1 LDAGISASNPY
12 TEFGTGIDFKGRDYS
27 NAVRNYGG
35 IYSIMT
41 GNSASGTPAGDAG
54 FKSSLTF
61 YTNTGGASGTNPT
74 EKMRIDASGNVGIGM
89 TPVRQASV
97 YGATSAVMSFHNSTT
112 GSTISDGLFIGN
124 DASNAYLYN
133 YEATPIIF
141 GTSASERMRISSTG
155 SVGIGTSS
163 ITSNTI
169 LHMKDTD
176 TQIELE
182 STNGSNSAFIDFDGN
197 NLQLSTNRNM
207 IDGAFSNTGKSAAG
221 IFMSGLSGGSH
232 IVLSTASANNTT
244 PTERLRIDASGNVGI
259 GAAPSTW
266 WANLTAVENYASS
279 GGVFASAAVNGHF
292 VTNAYYD
299 GSNWRHRVTGPSN
312 WYYHSGGVHSWHN
325 VASGSADAVITWQER
340 MKLDASG
347 NLMIAKTEVNA
358 GVVGWEARANGQT
371 YTSMA
376 STSNSDWTNVVYSTT
391 GTAYRFYVG
400 MAGTVFATSTVISA
414 ISDIRYKENIRDL
427 DDGLSKI
434 MALQPRKFDWKEG
447 KGRDV
452 KDDRGWIAQEL
463 EVIFPDMIDEWADE
477 SPEGE
482 EPYKAVRPDLIP
494 VLVKAMQE
502 QQATIEALTA
512 RIAALES

>member
-1 LDAGISASNPY
+1 
-12 TEFGTGIDFKGRDYS
+12 
-27 NAVRNYGG
+27 
-35 IYSIMT
+35 
-41 GNSASGTPAGDAG
+41 
-54 FKSSLTF
+54 
-61 YTNTGGASGTNPT
+61 
-74 EKMRIDASGNVGIGM
+74 
-89 TPVRQASV
+89 
-97 YGATSAVMSFHNSTT
+97 
-112 GSTISDGLFIGN
+112 
-124 DASNAYLYN
+124 
-133 YEATPIIF
+133 
-141 GTSASERMRISSTG
+141 
-155 SVGIGTSS
+155 
-163 ITSNTI
+163 
-169 LHMKDTD
+169 
-176 TQIELE
+176 
-182 STNGSNSAFIDFDGN
+182 
-197 NLQLSTNRNM
+197 
-207 IDGAFSNTGKSAAG
+207 
-221 IFMSGLSGGSH
+221 
-232 IVLSTASANNTT
+232 
-244 PTERLRIDASGNVGI
+244 
-259 GAAPSTW
+259 
-266 WANLTAVENYASS
+266 
-279 GGVFASAAVNGHF
+279 
-292 VTNAYYD
+292 
-299 GSNWRHRVTGPSN
+299 
-312 WYYHSGGVHSWHN
+312 
-325 VASGSADAVITWQER
+325 